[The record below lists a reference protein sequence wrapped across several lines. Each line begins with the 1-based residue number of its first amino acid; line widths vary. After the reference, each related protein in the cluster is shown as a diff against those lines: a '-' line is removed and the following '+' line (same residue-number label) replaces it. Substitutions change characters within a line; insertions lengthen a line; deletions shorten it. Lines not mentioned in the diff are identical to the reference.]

1 MRIAICDD
9 EKKDLDELT
18 ILLHEYG
25 IKETEL
31 FSFTNSSDLLLSTQ
45 RKAYDIV
52 ILDIEMPSPNGY
64 ETALK
69 LLDNTPKPLII
80 FLTNSMDYTL
90 RGYGVAFRYL
100 TKPIAK
106 NKLHPALDAV
116 IREVKA
122 NRFMFSADGVSRVLY
137 MDQIYYLEIFN
148 HYVVLHTIDNEF
160 TFRATLKDVLAQ
172 LPLGYFG
179 LPHQSYIVNFAHVKT
194 ATQKE
199 IRLTN
204 GICIPISRRKQ
215 KDFEKQ
221 FYLFLGR

>member
-9 EKKDLDELT
+9 EKKDLDKLT
-18 ILLHEYG
+18 VLLHEYG

-31 FSFTNSSDLLLSTQ
+31 FSFANSSDLLLSTQ

-52 ILDIEMPSPNGY
+52 ILDIEMPAPNGY

-106 NKLHPALDAV
+106 NKLYIALDAA

-122 NRFMFSADGVSRVLY
+122 NRFMFSADGVSQVLY
-137 MDQIYYLEIFN
+137 MDQIY
-148 HYVVLHTIDNEF
+148 
-160 TFRATLKDVLAQ
+160 
-172 LPLGYFG
+172 
-179 LPHQSYIVNFAHVKT
+179 
-194 ATQKE
+194 
-199 IRLTN
+199 
-204 GICIPISRRKQ
+204 
-215 KDFEKQ
+215 
-221 FYLFLGR
+221 